1 MITKI
6 HTIFNM
12 NLIKTLE
19 EIELIRESAQ
29 LVSKTLGMLASEI
42 KPGINTL
49 YLDNLAESFIRDHNG
64 VPGFL
69 GLYDFPNTLCISPN
83 SQVVH
88 GIPNKEII
96 KEGEILS
103 IDCGVLK
110 NGYYGDHAFTFTVG
124 EVDKEILELLET
136 TKQSL
141 YVGIEQ
147 FKAGNRVGDVGYAI
161 QNYNESKGYGVVREL
176 VGHGLGK
183 EMHEK
188 PEMPNY
194 GKRGSGKKFKEGMV
208 VAIEPMINM
217 GTPNYL
223 ISAALTLIMAQRLA
237 RKTCLDCRVID
248 ENITPKLLNSIG
260 FLPEQSARAK
270 IYKGTGCDGCSGSG
284 YKGRM
289 GIYEILE
296 IENELKA
303 GILSNLQ
310 QTELNAIA
318 KKNGFRTMQDM
329 GQDLL
334 LSSDLSFAEYERVLQ
349 SN

>member
-12 NLIKTLE
+12 SLIKTSE

-49 YLDNLAESFIRDHNG
+49 YLDNLAESFIRDHKG
-64 VPGFL
+64 IPGFL

-96 KEGEILS
+96 KEGDILS

-110 NGYYGDHAFTFTVG
+110 NGYYGDHAFTFSVG
-124 EVDKEILELLET
+124 EVDKEILQLLET

-147 FKAGNRVGDVGYAI
+147 FKLGNRVGDVGYAI

-194 GKRGSGKKFKEGMV
+194 GKRGTGKKIQEGMV

-217 GTPNYL
+217 GTPNINQL
-223 ISAALTLIMAQRLA
+223 NDGWTILTRDNKPSAHF
-237 RKTCLDCRVID
+237 
-248 ENITPKLLNSIG
+248 EHNIAIVNGKPKLLST
-260 FLPEQSARAK
+260 FDY
-270 IYKGTGCDGCSGSG
+270 IYDSL
-284 YKGRM
+284 
-289 GIYEILE
+289 GIKSDEEIPF
-296 IENELKA
+296 K
-303 GILSNLQ
+303 
-310 QTELNAIA
+310 
-318 KKNGFRTMQDM
+318 
-329 GQDLL
+329 
-334 LSSDLSFAEYERVLQ
+334 
-349 SN
+349 